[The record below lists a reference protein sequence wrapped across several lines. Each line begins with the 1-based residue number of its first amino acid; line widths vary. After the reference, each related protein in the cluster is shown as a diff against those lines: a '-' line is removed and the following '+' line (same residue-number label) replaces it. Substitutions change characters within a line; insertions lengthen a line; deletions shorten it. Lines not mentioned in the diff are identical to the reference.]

1 MNQRAPE
8 SNVGRSALLPTA
20 SPPAA
25 ELCSR
30 RPCLEM
36 HDSEQASPPV
46 CNPHVSKGLES
57 GPGVEL
63 CWELFELL
71 VRNVCECK

>member
-1 MNQRAPE
+1 MSQRPPA

-30 RPCLEM
+30 RSCLEM
-36 HDSEQASPPV
+36 HDSEQAGPPV
-46 CNPHVSKGLES
+46 RNPYVSEGLES

-63 CWELFELL
+63 FELP
-71 VRNVCECK
+71 VCNVCECK